1 MAALPV
7 KEAQCRQMFSSCGG
21 GRGRSLNP
29 AGTEAQGRTEPACGT
44 PTKPSLTLSVRVTS
58 APRVRSMRITSMCL
72 CSAAQMMGVHPPLS
86 WGRGG
91 KGEGGDSAPAL
102 LTQSPGSTIHRQ
114 WGLGAGHLRSLG
126 LNFFIYKLG
135 LIVSMA
141 QDCKVIFLFL
151 KYIS

>member
-1 MAALPV
+1 
-7 KEAQCRQMFSSCGG
+7 
-21 GRGRSLNP
+21 
-29 AGTEAQGRTEPACGT
+29 
-44 PTKPSLTLSVRVTS
+44 
-58 APRVRSMRITSMCL
+58 MCL

-91 KGEGGDSAPAL
+91 KREGGDSASAL
-102 LTQSPGSTIHRQ
+102 LTQSPGSTTHRQ
-114 WGLGAGHLRSLG
+114 WGPGAGNLRSLG

-135 LIVSMA
+135 LIVSVA